1 MLEFSFNR
9 KTIIA
14 LATIAGGV
22 LFNLLA
28 ILQIGLILALPL
40 RPIVFVLPT
49 VFGLFLG
56 WCAGRIVA
64 ELGCRAAEQR
74 EAAERLKAVVETA
87 VDGIITIDERG
98 TIETVNPAVTQIFGY
113 EMSDMLGRN
122 VSMLMPI
129 YYKEKHDEYLAHYLE
144 TGERKIIG
152 IGREVEGLRNDGSVF
167 PLELA
172 VNETNV
178 NEHRFFTGI
187 VRDVT
192 ERHLAEQAIRK
203 SEAALDNERNRIAR
217 DLHDS
222 VTQTLFAASMIAD
235 VLPVMWETKP
245 DMARIRLQ
253 ELRELSRGALAEMR
267 TLLLELR
274 PAALANAE
282 LDQLLQQLVEAT
294 IGRYRLPVEL
304 NIPADVNEL
313 PSDWVVA
320 IYRITQEALNNAGKH
335 GDANEISIHMEKNGD
350 QFSLVIEDDGCGFD
364 PDQVKGGHFGLST
377 MRERAESI
385 NATLEIES
393 QLAQGTTVRLNRY

>member
-1 MLEFSFNR
+1 MLEFLFNR

-14 LATIAGGV
+14 LATITGGV

-56 WCAGRIVA
+56 WCAGLIVA
-64 ELGCRAAEQR
+64 ELGSRAAEQR
-74 EAAERLKAVVETA
+74 ESAERLKAVVETA

-122 VSMLMPI
+122 VSMLMPT
-129 YYKEKHDEYLAHYLE
+129 YYKEKHDGYLAHYLE

-152 IGREVEGLRNDGSVF
+152 IGREVEGLRKDGSKF

-192 ERHLAEQAIRK
+192 ERHLAEQAIRE

-245 DMARIRLQ
+245 DMARVRLQ

-294 IGRYRLPVEL
+294 IGRYRLPVGL
-304 NIPADVNEL
+304 HIPADVNEL
-313 PSDWVVA
+313 PSDWVIA

-335 GDANEISIHMEKNGD
+335 GDANKISIHMEKDGD

-364 PDQVKGGHFGLST
+364 PDQVRGGHFGLST

-385 NATLEIES
+385 NAMLEIES
-393 QLAQGTTVRLNRY
+393 HSAQGTTVRLNRY

>member
-1 MLEFSFNR
+1 MLEYVSN
-9 KTIIA
+9 KKIIIA
-14 LATIAGGV
+14 LATIIGGA

-28 ILQIGLILALPL
+28 FLQIELILGLPL
-40 RPIVFVLPT
+40 RPIAFILPT
-49 VFGLFLG
+49 LLGLFLG
-56 WCAGRIVA
+56 WCAGNIFA
-64 ELGCRAAEQR
+64 TLGSQAAEQR
-74 EAAERLKAVVETA
+74 ESAERLKAVVETA

-113 EMSDMLGRN
+113 DADDMLGRN
-122 VSMLMPI
+122 VSMLMPV
-129 YYKEKHDEYLAHYLE
+129 YYEVKHDEYLAHYLA

-172 VNETNV
+172 VSETNV

-192 ERHLAEQAIRK
+192 ERHLAEQAIRE
-203 SEAALDNERNRIAR
+203 SEAAIENERNRIAR

-235 VLPVMWETKP
+235 VLPIMWETKP
-245 DMARIRLQ
+245 EMARTRLQ
-253 ELRELSRGALAEMR
+253 ELRELSKGALAEMR

-282 LDQLLQQLVEAT
+282 LDQLLQQLAEAT
-294 IGRYRLPVEL
+294 IGRYRLPVQL
-304 NIPADVNEL
+304 NIPGDINEL
-313 PSDWVVA
+313 PSDWWVA

-335 GDANEISIHMEKNGD
+335 ANATNLSINMERDGDR
-350 QFSLVIEDDGCGFD
+350 FCLVIEDDGCGFD
-364 PDQVKGGHFGLST
+364 PNQVKGGHFGLST

-385 NATLEIES
+385 NATLVIES
-393 QLAQGTTVRLNRY
+393 QVDQGTTVRLQCG